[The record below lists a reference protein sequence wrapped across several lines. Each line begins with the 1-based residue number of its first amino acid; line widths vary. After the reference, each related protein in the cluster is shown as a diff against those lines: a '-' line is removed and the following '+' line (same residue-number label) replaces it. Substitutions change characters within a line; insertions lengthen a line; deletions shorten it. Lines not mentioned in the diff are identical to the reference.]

1 MISNGK
7 KQLPSG
13 WRETPLG
20 DLVTILRGV
29 TYKKQDA
36 TTKPAAGRIPILR
49 ATNIDYRLTFSD
61 LIYVPEE
68 YVSKSKLLNVDDIV
82 IAASSGSRH
91 VVGKAA
97 ALTVPWVGSFGA
109 FCYGLRPH
117 LDSTASY
124 ISLFLQ
130 TSMYRDHV
138 SVLSAGVT
146 INNLRREHIEGIP
159 LPVAPLTEQYRI
171 VAKIEEL
178 FSELDKGV
186 ESLKTAREKLKVYRQ
201 ALLKQAFEG
210 KLTEQWREE
219 NKDKLETPEQLLSR
233 ISTERNR
240 RYQRQIKEWSAAVRT
255 WEESGK
261 SGRKPTT
268 PKRPTRSWKP
278 KDVNPILSADSCVDL
293 PTAWRWTTVSEIADL
308 VTDGTHHTPDYT
320 DSGVP
325 FVSVKDVRYGRVSF
339 DDCKFISRD
348 DHEVL
353 IQRCHPE
360 PGDLLITKSGTIG
373 RLAIVPDREFSL
385 FVSVALV
392 KIQSAQAHISSR
404 WLRYAFE
411 HHIMGLNINQQI
423 KGGLLKNY
431 HLEDLRL
438 ARLPLCNV
446 QEQEELVCQ
455 VEEKLSVL
463 EELGAT
469 LDQQLIRTHA
479 LRQSVLKK
487 AFAGQ
492 LVAQDPHDE
501 PASVLLDRI
510 RAEREQVVKNNA
522 SRKTKK
528 RTAP

>member
-1 MISNGK
+1 MISNG
-7 KQLPSG
+7 
-13 WRETPLG
+13 
-20 DLVTILRGV
+20 
-29 TYKKQDA
+29 KKQDA

-138 SVLSAGVT
+138 SVLSAGVN

-210 KLTEQWREE
+210 KLTEQWRKE

-240 RYQRQIKEWSAAVRT
+240 CYQRQIKEWSAAVRT

-261 SGRKPTT
+261 SGIKPL
-268 PKRPTRSWKP
+268 KP
-278 KDVNPILSADSCVDL
+278 AGFKPSVQIVQSELTEL
-293 PTAWRWTTVSEIADL
+293 PDIPQLWQYVRLSEIALIGSGMSVNKSRKFANPIEIPYLSVANVQRGELDL
-308 VTDGTHHTPDYT
+308 
-320 DSGVP
+320 S
-325 FVSVKDVRYGRVSF
+325 KVRTMEIEHSQ
-339 DDCKFISRD
+339 
-348 DHEVL
+348 L
-353 IQRCHPE
+353 P
-360 PGDLLITKSGTIG
+360 
-373 RLAIVPDREFSL
+373 RLALRRWDVLFNEGGDRDKLGRGWVWES
-385 FVSVALV
+385 
-392 KIQSAQAHISSR
+392 
-404 WLRYAFE
+404 
-411 HHIMGLNINQQI
+411 QI
-423 KGGLLKNY
+423 KPCITQNHVFRSSPFFKSHPHSKWISHWGNTFGQLYFEAQGKQTTN
-431 HLEDLRL
+431 L
-438 ARLPLCNV
+438 ASINKTVLSRFPIPMPPIA
-446 QEQEELVCQ
+446 EQEELVRL
-455 VEEKLSVL
+455 VEERFVATERS
-463 EELGAT
+463 ERSIDAT
-469 LDQQLIRTHA
+469 LKQAET
-479 LRQSVLKK
+479 LRQSILKK

-501 PASVLLDRI
+501 PASVLLDII
-510 RAEREQVVKNNA
+510 RAEREQAVKNNVP
-522 SRKTKK
+522 RKTKK
-528 RTAP
+528 RTVA